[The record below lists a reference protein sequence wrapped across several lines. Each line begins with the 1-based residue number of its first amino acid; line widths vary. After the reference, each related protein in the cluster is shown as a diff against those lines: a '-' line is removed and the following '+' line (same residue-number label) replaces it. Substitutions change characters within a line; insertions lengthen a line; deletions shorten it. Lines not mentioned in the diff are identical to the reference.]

1 MTRILVLMIALAGIF
16 SLAACGGG
24 NNATGGG
31 NGGNG
36 GGNTAAGGDGSGDDG
51 SGDDGTSAGPEKLII
66 TAIPDDNADKLKENY
81 GKVAKYLESKI
92 GIPVEYMHVENY
104 AAAVTALA
112 NGKAH
117 LSWMGGVTTVQAD
130 QQTKGQAEVVCCRD
144 IDKKFHTYF
153 IANVDSGIGEVKNL
167 KDLAEAA
174 KGKSFTFG
182 SKGSTS
188 GHLMP
193 RHFFTTQSG
202 SKPEDVFS
210 NVAYS
215 GSHDKTLAQVADGS
229 FAVGALNFATYDKSS
244 DELKAKAPIIYTT
257 PNYVDYSWVAHK
269 DLGADLIGKIRTAF
283 LEMDKSDEGKA
294 ILGFF
299 KAGSFVKADLKE
311 WDGIKAVMEAGV
323 DIGG

>member
-1 MTRILVLMIALAGIF
+1 MTRILVLMVALAGIF
-16 SLAACGGG
+16 GLAACGGG
-24 NNATGGG
+24 NNAVGTG
-31 NGGNG
+31 NGGNAP
-36 GGNTAAGGDGSGDDG
+36 GNTAADGGDGSG
-51 SGDDGTSAGPEKLII
+51 GDTGGTDAPEKLII

-81 GKVAKYLESKI
+81 GKVAKYLEGKI

-117 LSWMGGVTTVQAD
+117 MSWMGGVTTVQAD

-153 IANVDSGIGEVKNL
+153 IANIDSGIGEVKNL
-167 KDLAEAA
+167 KDLAEKA

-229 FAVGALNFATYDKSS
+229 FTVGALNYATYDKAS
-244 DELKAKAPIIYTT
+244 DDLKAKAPIIYTT

-269 DLGADLIGKIRTAF
+269 DLGADLIGKICTAF

-299 KAGSFVKADLKE
+299 KAGAFVKADLKE
-311 WDGIKAVMEAGV
+311 WDGIRAVMDAGV